1 MDTNHNPLL
10 NSSGLTGL
18 IIAFAKHGIELEDK
32 TRIFLL
38 KHLIEVHE
46 KYPIDFLSDNT
57 IEAVNKI
64 IKDIEG

>member
-1 MDTNHNPLL
+1 MDTNYNPLY
-10 NSSGLTGL
+10 NASGLTGL
-18 IIAFAKHGIELEDK
+18 IIAFAKHGIELENK

-46 KYPIDFLSDNT
+46 KYPVDLLSNDT
-57 IEAVNKI
+57 IEAANKI